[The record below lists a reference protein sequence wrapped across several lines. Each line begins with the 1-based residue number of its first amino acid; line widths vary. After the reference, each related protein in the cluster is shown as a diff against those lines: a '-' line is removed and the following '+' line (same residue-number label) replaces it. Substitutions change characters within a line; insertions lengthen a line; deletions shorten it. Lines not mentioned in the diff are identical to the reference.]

1 MTLIAVPVIYYH
13 SVGLKNPH
21 WRKNFLTLD
30 LPYFE
35 NHLKYFSKHYKTISL
50 KEYWEI
56 LNDVKDPI
64 KRPLIITFDDAYLDN
79 WQYAYPL
86 LKKYG
91 LKGTI
96 FVSPE
101 FVDGR
106 NLIRPNLLDVWNGN
120 ADEND
125 LIKWGFLSWEE
136 MRIMEASGV
145 MDIQSHTMSH
155 IKYPV
160 SDKLLD
166 FHHHGADYLYYIAN
180 SFPERKAYYIEDTE
194 FENLLPYGYPVFE
207 MQSAVIARQ
216 VKINPAFSDYC
227 IDTFRD
233 YDFGNYN
240 FENAFE
246 RIKDEYEKYKQNSSL
261 ILSTESEE
269 DYKDRIRYEIY
280 ESKKIIEQ
288 KLNKKVEFLCWPHGD
303 NNESLHRMA
312 LEAGYLMTT
321 RGKAQGISKTDPT
334 RIPERMGINFS
345 TWFKKQKTI
354 FKLKAFSGKSPYSEV
369 LKLKRYFVN

>member
-1 MTLIAVPVIYYH
+1 
-13 SVGLKNPH
+13 
-21 WRKNFLTLD
+21 
-30 LPYFE
+30 
-35 NHLKYFSKHYKTISL
+35 
-50 KEYWEI
+50 
-56 LNDVKDPI
+56 
-64 KRPLIITFDDAYLDN
+64 
-79 WQYAYPL
+79 
-86 LKKYG
+86 
-91 LKGTI
+91 
-96 FVSPE
+96 
-101 FVDGR
+101 
-106 NLIRPNLLDVWNGN
+106 
-120 ADEND
+120 
-125 LIKWGFLSWEE
+125 
-136 MRIMEASGV
+136 MEASGV

-155 IKYPV
+155 TKYPV

-216 VKINPAFSDYC
+216 VKINPTFNDYC

-354 FKLKAFSGKSPYSEV
+354 FLK
-369 LKLKRYFVN
+369 